1 MRLSGSGN
9 SDSLKFAFLGLY
21 GVAMGMFEAV
31 LVIYLRMLYYPGGF
45 EFPLNWI
52 SSPALPFELLRELS
66 TLVMI
71 AAVAVVAAGDR
82 LKRLAW
88 FLYIFAV
95 WDIFYY
101 IFLKLLIGWPESL
114 LTRDILFLIPVT
126 WVGPVL
132 APVICSVTMI
142 LMACCILL
150 PGFYGFRTRT
160 GAVDWLLIYG
170 GAFLVFLSFI
180 EDYAMLIIRGG
191 FLPRFFEL
199 HRSSEFISRVT
210 EYVPESFNW
219 PLFAAGEALILAGL
233 YMIARRTYKTREI
246 IRQGS

>member
-1 MRLSGSGN
+1 
-9 SDSLKFAFLGLY
+9 
-21 GVAMGMFEAV
+21 MGMFEAV
-31 LVIYLRMLYYPGGF
+31 LVIYLRMLYYPEGF
-45 EFPLNWI
+45 EFPLKWI
-52 SSPALPFELLRELS
+52 SPSVLPFELLREFS

-71 AAVAVVAAGDR
+71 SAVALVAAGER

-101 IFLKLLIGWPESL
+101 IFLKLLIGWPESV
-114 LTRDILFLIPVT
+114 LTWDILFLIPVT

-142 LMACCILL
+142 VMACCILL

-160 GAVDWLLIYG
+160 GTVDWLMIFG
-170 GAFLVFLSFI
+170 GAFLIFISFI
-180 EDYAMLIIRGG
+180 EDFALLIIRGG
-191 FLPRFFEL
+191 FLPKIFEL
-199 HRSSEFISRVT
+199 HRSNQFISRVT
-210 EYVPESFNW
+210 SYVPQSFNW
-219 PLFAAGEALILAGL
+219 LLFAAGEALILAGL
-233 YMIARRTYKTREI
+233 FMIARRTFKTPEI